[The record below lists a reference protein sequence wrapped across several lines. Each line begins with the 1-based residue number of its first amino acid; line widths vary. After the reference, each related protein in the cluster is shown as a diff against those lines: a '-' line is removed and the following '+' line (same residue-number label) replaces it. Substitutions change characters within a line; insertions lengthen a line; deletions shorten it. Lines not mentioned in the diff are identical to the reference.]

1 MHHSDIPCCSP
12 KDEQISVSD
21 SIDRLESTICALDVK
36 CKAIHYQMTEALIK
50 AKFYKKNNDLV
61 RCKAELKTKFDLER
75 KYERFV
81 NLHTNVVK
89 VRNGIDETKTVGEI
103 ANNMNIANKVLETAL
118 KSVNPEKIDE
128 LMDQLSDNTDQI
140 HVISNLLGE
149 DRLAGHI
156 FDEEKALQ
164 DLIEDEI
171 ILPDVPK
178 KQKMAILE

>member
-1 MHHSDIPCCSP
+1 MHHTGIPCCSI
-12 KDEQISVSD
+12 KAEVVSMND

-50 AKFYKKNNDLV
+50 ARFYKKNDDMV

-89 VRNGIDETKTVGEI
+89 VRNGIDETKTIGEI
-103 ANNMNIANKVLETAL
+103 ANNMNIANKVLEAAL

-128 LMDQLSDNTDQI
+128 LMDQLSDNSDHI
-140 HVISNLLGE
+140 HEVATLLGE
-149 DRLAGHI
+149 DRLGPNV
-156 FDEEKALQ
+156 FDEEKALN
-164 DLIEDEI
+164 DLEDEI

-178 KQKMAILE
+178 KQKIAILE